1 LRGEGAGDEGR
12 RGRWKRDGFLW
23 FRVWLQKEGIV
34 CGWKRERRLGK
45 RWGELERLVFFGQR
59 ARERRE
65 EDGGRQGKMWGK
77 KEGWGRRPPRE
88 RRKGWLRRPL

>member
-1 LRGEGAGDEGR
+1 
-12 RGRWKRDGFLW
+12 
-23 FRVWLQKEGIV
+23 V

-65 EDGGRQGKMWGK
+65 EDGGR
-77 KEGWGRRPPRE
+77 
-88 RRKGWLRRPL
+88 